1 MYNLV
6 TQPWL
11 WTTDSG
17 EVSLRDALVNAHKI
31 SGLLQGATSMMV
43 AAQHRVLLAVL
54 HRAIDGPRGIDQ
66 WAEIWQRGRFPQ
78 RQVEDYLAEWEE
90 YFELYG
96 SLEMPGFMQAIPP
109 IPKVSERDVNKM
121 VMHARAGGNVCLFGD
136 GKPMI
141 LDPARAARNLVTI
154 QAFALGGG
162 SSGLPGRN
170 FVDGPCARGIVFL
183 LLGDNLFETLM
194 LNLLPHP
201 ETGVRGVSGAL
212 ESDKPIWEQ
221 LYPFGRDPLT
231 SKRRKW
237 SPRGMTD
244 LYTWPSRRV
253 VLIPSKDSLMTVRMQ
268 FSCGLYLGQY
278 KDPQQYYP
286 RKRALRLS
294 VSDKKGAGTTGFD
307 LAPAVLDEENRI
319 AAAGWV
325 DRLRDAGCDVEPRA
339 VAAFGQASNLG
350 AVLEEKAFVFPFP
363 VTEEDRER
371 ALLALQDT
379 KTAEGKLWAG
389 LGRARALRS
398 NGSAG
403 RDTDLSSVT
412 IPPGWREGFRQRLEE
427 NFCDLMR
434 GEIEA
439 AAYLQ
444 RVADVAS
451 QTYSE
456 QTAMY
461 PALAVVAGEGLLRGG
476 LRKAGIIKSSE
487 KEDKEED

>member
-1 MYNLV
+1 MYNLAV
-6 TQPWL
+6 KPWL
-11 WTTDSG
+11 WTTDSA
-17 EVSLRDALVNAHKI
+17 EVSLRDALVNAHLYR
-31 SGLLQGATSMMV
+31 GLQGATAMMV

-78 RQVEDYLAEWEE
+78 RQVEDYLAEWEDR
-90 YFELYG
+90 FELYG
-96 SLEMPGFMQAIPP
+96 SLETPGFMQAIPP

-121 VMHARAGGNVCLFGD
+121 VMNARAGGNVCLFGD
-136 GKPMI
+136 GKPMM
-141 LDPARAARNLVTI
+141 LEPPRAARNLVTI
-154 QAFALGGG
+154 QAFSLGGG
-162 SSGLPGRN
+162 SSGLSGRN

-183 LLGDNLFETLM
+183 LLGNNLFETLM
-194 LNLLPHP
+194 LNLLPYP
-201 ETGVRGVSGAL
+201 ETGVCNEGQSLV
-212 ESDKPIWEQ
+212 SDKPMWER
-221 LYPFGRDPLT
+221 LDPFGRDPLT

-253 VLIPSKDSLMTVRMQ
+253 VLIPGEESPMTVRMQ

-286 RKRALRLS
+286 RKRALRLR
-294 VSDKKGAGTTGFD
+294 VSDKRGAGTSVFD
-307 LAPAVLDEENRI
+307 LAPAVLDEEDRI

-339 VAAFGQASNLG
+339 VGAFGQASNLG
-350 AVLEEKAFVFPFP
+350 AVLEEKTFVFPFP
-363 VTEEDRER
+363 ATEEDRER
-371 ALLALQDT
+371 AVLALQAT
-379 KTAEGKLWAG
+379 KTAEGKLWAA
-389 LGRARALRS
+389 LGRARAIRS
-398 NGSAG
+398 NGTAG

-412 IPPGWREGFRQRLEE
+412 IPPGWREGFRRRLEE
-427 NFCDLMR
+427 SFCALMR
-434 GEIEA
+434 CEIETA
-439 AAYLQ
+439 TYLQ

-451 QTYSE
+451 QTYSL

-487 KEDKEED
+487 KEDKEKD